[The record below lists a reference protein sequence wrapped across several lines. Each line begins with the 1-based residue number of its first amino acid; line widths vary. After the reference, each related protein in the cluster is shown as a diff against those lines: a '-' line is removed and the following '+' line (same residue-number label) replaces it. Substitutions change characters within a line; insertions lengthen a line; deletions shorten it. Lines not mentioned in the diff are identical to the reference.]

1 VPGDYR
7 QFCLGSSPVDYLE
20 ERGLFWPDV
29 AIHLGQLGKA
39 DNGRGTRLGSLNEE
53 SLRFWIA
60 NYTPVKVHGQW
71 LEKKTCCSTPGFAWP
86 SRNSTPKAGFT
97 EKKVLPVISP

>member
-1 VPGDYR
+1 MARD
-7 QFCLGSSPVDYLE
+7 FCLGSSPVDYLE

-29 AIHLGQLGKA
+29 AIHLGQLGEA

-60 NYTPVKVHGQW
+60 NYTPEKYHGEW
-71 LEKKTCCSTPGFAWP
+71 VEKDVLLD
-86 SRNSTPKAGFT
+86 AGLCVAEREMDT
-97 EKKVLPVISP
+97 EGRVYAKVLTVKSP